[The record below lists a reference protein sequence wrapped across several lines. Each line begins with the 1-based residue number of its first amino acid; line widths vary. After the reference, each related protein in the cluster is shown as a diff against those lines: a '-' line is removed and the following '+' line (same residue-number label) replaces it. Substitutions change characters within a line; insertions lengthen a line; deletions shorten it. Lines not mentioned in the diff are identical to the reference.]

1 MFSNRPEVTQPSSSV
16 AEDSGWRPKAE
27 GPTLVVLICYV
38 LLRRTS
44 INTGKY
50 CGSRQAVSEGPV
62 FGKVR
67 VCIQKNLLRTVLMIS
82 SVTQPSSSAA
92 EDFHDKIQA
101 QHPIWS
107 SQVIIYLFGSVSE
120 VSLYTCCSFHLMA
133 SSHRPKVQLTS
144 SRRFRLDQGPML
156 VGLLHV
162 SEFRKRKVY

>member
-1 MFSNRPEVTQPSSSV
+1 M
-16 AEDSGWRPKAE
+16 
-27 GPTLVVLICYV
+27 
-38 LLRRTS
+38 
-44 INTGKY
+44 
-50 CGSRQAVSEGPV
+50 

-120 VSLYTCCSFHLMA
+120 VSLYKCCSFHLMA

-156 VGLLHV
+156 VGLLSMFRSFGRGRYTDVCSVHV
-162 SEFRKRKVY
+162 NSCYEILIQPLIIVSRRICSEPKAEHW